1 MNDTIEYLCNLDC
14 GMTRITEGAVKLSPE
29 DIVPV
34 ADNLKEADAQP
45 LGITKKNEMRCRNFS
60 QALTI

>member
-1 MNDTIEYLCNLDC
+1 
-14 GMTRITEGAVKLSPE
+14 MTRITEGAVKLSPE

-45 LGITKKNEMRCRNFS
+45 LGIT
-60 QALTI
+60 I

>member
-45 LGITKKNEMRCRNFS
+45 LGIT
-60 QALTI
+60 I